1 MQMEK
6 LIKKQVTLSI
16 FSFVLIS
23 LLVIGTSVAYLRG
36 VTTTSSYK
44 SKIGKLNINFTT
56 GNEISLNTDPIEDTD
71 AINKTDNVYF
81 FSVTNV
87 ASSTEETIPYSYK
100 VFLRKKGTATDFDT
114 RFIKYCIIA
123 KVPAGTPTDDGATVA
138 EDVTL
143 DSSSFTTESCSPNSL
158 ESLTTTNDKILIA
171 SMSNLTAESGKNTIY
186 YGLKIWVS
194 NKYGDIMIPNS
205 IIGKEINLNVYLCGH
220 SGTSV
225 DDLTECTE

>member
-23 LLVIGTSVAYLRG
+23 LLIIGTSVAYLRG
-36 VTTTSSYK
+36 ITTTSSYK
-44 SKIGKLNINFTT
+44 SKIGKLNINFKTD
-56 GNEISLNTDPIEDTD
+56 NKISLNTDPIEDTD

-81 FSVTNV
+81 FSVTND
-87 ASSTEETIPYSYK
+87 ATSTEEAVPYSYK
-100 VFLRKKGTATDFDT
+100 VFLKSSTTDFDT

-138 EDVTL
+138 EDVAL
-143 DSSSFTTESCSPNSL
+143 DASSFTTESCSPNSL
-158 ESLTTTNDKILIA
+158 DSLTSTNDKTLIA

-205 IIGKEINLNVYLCGH
+205 VIGKEIDLNIYLCGH